1 MIETYAKNLTIYR
14 LSSLVKW
21 DSYKGLINISA
32 NNHAINALK
41 TLCKVHYKQH
51 FSKDT
56 LSHKIE
62 IYKYN
67 TVNVEASHIIITGT
81 IVCTIQEISLAWSSW
96 YKAIIPSTKRRC
108 AYTHNFWG
116 RFYYFFLISSLY
128 CGGVFYKTTF
138 FNSCLLEMRWSL

>member
-32 NNHAINALK
+32 NNHAINAIK
-41 TLCKVHYKQH
+41 TLCKVYYKQH

-96 YKAIIPSTKRRC
+96 YTSN
-108 AYTHNFWG
+108 YTIHEKKVCVYAQFWGAFLLFFFNLVSILWG
-116 RFYYFFLISSLY
+116 RFL
-128 CGGVFYKTTF
+128 
-138 FNSCLLEMRWSL
+138 